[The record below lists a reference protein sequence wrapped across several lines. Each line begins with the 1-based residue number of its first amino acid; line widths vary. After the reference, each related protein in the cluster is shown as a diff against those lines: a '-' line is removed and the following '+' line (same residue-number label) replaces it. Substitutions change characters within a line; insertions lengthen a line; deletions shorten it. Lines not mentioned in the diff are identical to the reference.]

1 MEINQLIQQGSAH
14 AWLYIPTAV
23 LIGALHGMEPG
34 HSKTM
39 MAAFIIAVRGT
50 VWQAVLLGLSAALSH
65 SLVIWILAA
74 VALHYGSSWNAETT
88 EPYFQVAS
96 GLIIIALAL
105 WMFWRTRRDNKAAAA
120 HGHDDEG
127 PHGGKLID
135 TGHGLVE
142 VSVFETG
149 VPPRFRLYFFK
160 EKGVAMKPY
169 PSGSVTI
176 VTIRPGG
183 ANQTFA
189 FKAEDGY
196 LEAQD
201 ELPEPHEFKAT
212 LLLAHGD
219 HSHTYAFQFSESDH
233 HHGHAHGHTHEGA
246 DAHEHAHD
254 HSHGHDHAHGSEA
267 KGLDVSDGDF
277 QDAHERAHAS
287 DIAKRF
293 ANRTVTTPQII
304 LFGLTGGL
312 LPCPAAFTILLV
324 CLQVKQVTLGFVLVL
339 CFSLGLALTLVATGA
354 AAAWGVRHASKRIKG
369 FGEFARKA
377 PYFSSALLVLMGTYI
392 AIQGWRHLS

>member
-1 MEINQLIQQGSAH
+1 MVLDMDINQMIQQGSAH
-14 AWLYIPTAV
+14 AWLYMPTAI

-50 VWQAVLLGLSAALSH
+50 VWQAMLLGLSAALSH

-74 VALHYGSSWNAETT
+74 VALHYGSAWNAETT
-88 EPYFQVAS
+88 EPYFQIAS
-96 GLIIIALAL
+96 GVIIVAMAL
-105 WMFWRTRRDNKAAAA
+105 WMFWRTRRDHQAAAA
-120 HGHDDEG
+120 HGHDAEG

-149 VPPRFRLYFFK
+149 VPPRFRLYFLK
-160 EKGVAMKPY
+160 TKDVATAPHA
-169 PSGSVTI
+169 PAGVTI
-176 VTIRPGG
+176 LTERPDG
-183 ANQTFA
+183 ARHTFT
-189 FKAEDGY
+189 FKAESDY
-196 LEAQD
+196 LEAAA

-212 LLLAHGD
+212 LVLAHGD
-219 HSHTYAFQFSESDH
+219 HEHTYAFKFSESDH
-233 HHGHAHGHTHEGA
+233 HHAH
-246 DAHEHAHD
+246 
-254 HSHGHDHAHGSEA
+254 HGDR
-267 KGLDVSDGDF
+267 LDVSDGEF
-277 QDAHERAHAS
+277 QDAHEKAHAN

-324 CLQVKQVTLGFVLVL
+324 CLQVKQVTLGFALVL
-339 CFSLGLALTLVATGA
+339 CFSLGLALTLVATGTL
-354 AAAWGVRHASKRIKG
+354 AAWSVHHASKRIKG

-377 PYFSSALLVLMGTYI
+377 PYFSSALLVAMGLFI